1 MYDPRL
7 NSFIQVAD
15 KGSFSRAADIL
26 YLSSTP
32 VIKQI
37 NSLEQELETQLFYR
51 TPQGLSLTEG
61 GKSFY
66 QDAQYMLR
74 YAGAAKSRAKSAM
87 ENHPRTIRIGTSLLN
102 SGQFLARYWPEIH
115 RLCPSLNFQ
124 LVNFENTWENAVN
137 ILKNLGSSIDVV
149 AGIYDENILLAR
161 ECRALRL
168 SMDPICCALP
178 IYHPL
183 AQKKILTVEDLYG
196 QQFMMIRRGWNQY
209 ADKLRNEIESSH
221 PQIHISD
228 FSLYSI
234 EAFNQCENQ
243 NCLMMTVERWGHVHP
258 LLKTLPIDWPHA
270 IPFGILYPRDP
281 SQQILLFLEAVKQVL
296 LV

>member
-26 YLSSTP
+26 YLSSTA

-87 ENHPRTIRIGTSLLN
+87 ENMGRAHRRTPGSLLT
-102 SGQFLARYWPEIH
+102 GQ
-115 RLCPSLNFQ
+115 
-124 LVNFENTWENAVN
+124 
-137 ILKNLGSSIDVV
+137 
-149 AGIYDENILLAR
+149 LL
-161 ECRALRL
+161 
-168 SMDPICCALP
+168 
-178 IYHPL
+178 
-183 AQKKILTVEDLYG
+183 
-196 QQFMMIRRGWNQY
+196 
-209 ADKLRNEIESSH
+209 
-221 PQIHISD
+221 
-228 FSLYSI
+228 
-234 EAFNQCENQ
+234 
-243 NCLMMTVERWGHVHP
+243 ER
-258 LLKTLPIDWPHA
+258 
-270 IPFGILYPRDP
+270 
-281 SQQILLFLEAVKQVL
+281 
-296 LV
+296 